1 MKLQTTCASDKAAH
15 INVSVKERVS
25 SEMSISTQRGELGG
39 RRVDEKKPNLSGKD
53 HTIKIWEPEGGTK
66 RTERMNYQ

>member
-25 SEMSISTQRGELGG
+25 SEMSISTQRGEIGG
-39 RRVDEKKPNLSGKD
+39 QRVDEKREEKAQS
-53 HTIKIWEPEGGTK
+53 I
-66 RTERMNYQ
+66 RERSHNQNMGA